1 EQHWRII
8 YELAGIVGVDPGP
21 LTLRE
26 LCWMVDGRQRD
37 QWNHTSQILAMV
49 YNAFCSPKSRPLGP
63 LDFHPLLKKKK
74 PAPTITLKQLNE
86 MGVLT
91 PSKG

>member
-1 EQHWRII
+1 
-8 YELAGIVGVDPGP
+8 
-21 LTLRE
+21 
-26 LCWMVDGRQRD
+26 MVDGRQRD
-37 QWNHTSQILAMV
+37 QWNHTAQLLAAI
-49 YNAFCSPKSRPLGP
+49 YNAFRDHKTRALSPA
-63 LDFHPLLKKKK
+63 DFHPFVRK

>member
-1 EQHWRII
+1 M

-37 QWNHTSQILAMV
+37 QWNHTAQILAML
-49 YNAFCSPKSRPLGP
+49 YNAFRASHARPLAP
-63 LDFHPLLKKKK
+63 ADFHPLLKK
-74 PAPTITLKQLNE
+74 PSATVTLEELVKL
-86 MGVLT
+86 GVLKS
-91 PSKG
+91 PKD